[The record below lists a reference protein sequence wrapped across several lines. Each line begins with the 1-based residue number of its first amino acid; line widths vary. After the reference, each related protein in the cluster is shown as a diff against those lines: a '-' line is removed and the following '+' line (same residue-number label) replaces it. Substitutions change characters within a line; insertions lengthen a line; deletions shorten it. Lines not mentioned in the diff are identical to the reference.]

1 MLKKIEEKI
10 TSIKRRANSKVVG
23 VTMFVIFGI
32 TLLFGM
38 NMANVYGREK
48 QENTDI
54 NNRTIYE
61 IITNV
66 NNIDTLVTKLRI
78 TNSSEYNLSLIA
90 KVMAEA
96 NSAKDNL
103 SILPVDQNS
112 VKNVSKFLSQVIGF
126 SEMLVSKGGD
136 LTKQDRTNLEKIN
149 EVANNLN
156 KTLQDIYNKLNEGS
170 IKWDEVEKVA
180 ENELNKDKNELK
192 LTGINTIG
200 DSLENYEGLIYD
212 GAFSSHITNN
222 SPKGLTDKIV
232 TVEQATEKVKQV
244 VENMNTK
251 EKYEIEEIKY
261 NGEINGNVIVYDFDV
276 KLKAKE
282 FNVDVQITKQ
292 DGKLILLLSDRDV
305 NEKIIEIDTA
315 KELGN
320 KYLKKLGLEQFE
332 PTYYLTT
339 DNMVTIN
346 YAAVQNQV
354 ILYPDLIKVKIALD
368 TGEICSVECTG
379 YIYNHVVRNNITPKI
394 TEEEAK
400 ENVNSDIQ
408 IEYSGLAIIPLE
420 SKDEV
425 LTYEFR
431 GMINDKEVLVY
442 INANS
447 CNEENIL
454 IILET
459 PGGILTM

>member
-1 MLKKIEEKI
+1 MLKKLEEKI
-10 TSIKRRANSKVVG
+10 TSIKKHANPKVVG

-78 TNSSEYNLSLIA
+78 TSSSEFNLSLIA
-90 KVMAEA
+90 KIMAEA
-96 NSAKDNL
+96 NAAKDNL
-103 SILPVDQNS
+103 SLLPVNQNS
-112 VKNVSKFLSQVIGF
+112 MRNVSKFLSQVIGF
-126 SEMLVSKGGD
+126 SEMLVTNGGSLEED
-136 LTKQDRTNLEKIN
+136 DRTNLEKIN
-149 EVANNLN
+149 KVANNLN
-156 KTLQDIYNKLNEGS
+156 KTLQDIYTKINSGR

-180 ENELNKDKNELK
+180 SKQLNKEKNELK
-192 LTGINTIG
+192 LTGIEAIG
-200 DSLENYEGLIYD
+200 DNLEDYEGLIYD

-222 SPKGLTDKIV
+222 KPKGLSDKTV

-261 NGEINGNVIVYDFDV
+261 NGEIKGNIVVYDFDV
-276 KLKAKE
+276 KLKDKE
-282 FNVDVQITKQ
+282 YNVDVQITKQ
-292 DGKLILLLSDRDV
+292 DGKLILLLSDRKV
-305 NEKIIEIDTA
+305 EKNKIEINNA
-315 KELGN
+315 KELGD
-320 KYLKKLGLEQFE
+320 KYLQSLGLEQFE

-346 YAAVQNQV
+346 YAAVQDNV

-379 YIYNHVVRNNITPKI
+379 YIYNHIVREDVSPSI
-394 TEEEAK
+394 TETEARNK
-400 ENVNSDIQ
+400 LNKDIQ
-408 IEYSGLAIIPLE
+408 IEYSGVAIIPLE
-420 SKDEV
+420 SKEEV

-431 GMINDKEVLVY
+431 GKVNDKEVLVY
-442 INANS
+442 INAKTGK
-447 CNEENIL
+447 EENIL
-454 IILET
+454 LILET

>member
-1 MLKKIEEKI
+1 MLKKLEEKI
-10 TSIKRRANSKVVG
+10 TSIKKRANPKVVG

-48 QENTDI
+48 QENTDV

-78 TNSSEYNLSLIA
+78 TSEGEYNLSLIA

-103 SILPVDQNS
+103 SLLPVNQNS

-126 SEMLVSKGGD
+126 SEMLVSNGGNLD
-136 LTKQDRTNLEKIN
+136 DDDRANLEKIN
-149 EVANNLN
+149 NVANNLN
-156 KTLQDIYNKLNEGS
+156 KTLQDIYMKLNDGR

-180 ENELNKDKNELK
+180 SEQLNKDKNELK
-192 LTGINTIG
+192 LTGIEAIG
-200 DSLENYEGLIYD
+200 DSLEDYEGLIYD

-222 SPKGLTDKIV
+222 KPKGLTDKIV
-232 TVEQATEKVKQV
+232 TVKEAIEKVKQV

-251 EKYEIEEIKY
+251 EKYEIEEIRY
-261 NGEINGNVIVYDFDV
+261 NGEIKGNILVYDFDV
-276 KLKAKE
+276 RLKDKN

-292 DGKLILLLSDRDV
+292 DGKLILLLSDRNV
-305 NEKIIEIDTA
+305 KENKIEIKTA
-315 KELGN
+315 KELGD
-320 KYLKKLGLEQFE
+320 KYLKSLGLEQFE

-346 YAAVQNQV
+346 YAAVQENV
-354 ILYPDLIKVKIALD
+354 ILYPDLIKVKVALD

-379 YIYNHVVRNNITPKI
+379 YIYNHIVRENVTPVI
-394 TEEEAK
+394 REEEARAK
-400 ENVNSDIQ
+400 VNSDIQ
-408 IEYSGLAIIPLE
+408 IEYVGLAIIPLE
-420 SKDEV
+420 SKEEI

-431 GMINDKEVLVY
+431 GKVNDKEVLVY
-442 INANS
+442 INAITGK
-447 CNEENIL
+447 EENIL
-454 IILET
+454 LILET